1 MKYLTLLS
9 ILLFIA
15 VLTTKANSGGEDESA
30 VIKITKADFL
40 KQIMDYEKSPK
51 DWKYAGTLP
60 CVVDFYADW
69 CGPCRLASPV
79 LDELA
84 KKYKGRI
91 VVYKVNTDQEKEL
104 AGVFQISGIPAFLW
118 VPTTGNPTMKSG
130 VPSNPAAIKEQFESL
145 INTVLLKK

>member
-1 MKYLTLLS
+1 MKYKILLS
-9 ILLFIA
+9 IILFIA
-15 VLTTKANSGGEDESA
+15 VLTAKANPGGADESA

-40 KQIMDYEKSPK
+40 KQIMDYEKNPK

-91 VVYKVNTDQEKEL
+91 IVYKVNTDQEKEL

-130 VPSNPAAIKEQFESL
+130 VPNNPAAIKEQFESL